1 MEIKQFLR
9 RIELK
14 NYRNGKV
21 VKLQFVKLSNLM
33 MELEIKL
40 TFSLPLCKDK
50 KKLEI
55 KQMEIKKFLWRIE

>member
-55 KQMEIKKFLWRIE
+55 KQMEIKKFL